1 MYRLKLEELAE
12 EINAIEE
19 SDANYRHNP
28 KWIYARRVQNS
39 IYAKMKE
46 EEMEK

>member
-1 MYRLKLEELAE
+1 MYRLKLEELQA

-39 IYAKMKE
+39 IYIKMRE
-46 EEMEK
+46 EGMER